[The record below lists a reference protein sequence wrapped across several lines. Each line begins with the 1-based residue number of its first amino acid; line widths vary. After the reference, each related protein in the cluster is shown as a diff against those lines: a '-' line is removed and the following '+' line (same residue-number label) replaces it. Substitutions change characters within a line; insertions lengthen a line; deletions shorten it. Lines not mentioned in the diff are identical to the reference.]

1 MWERKWESRELGEKD
16 LSAYKNW
23 IGGNK
28 EEREELFKITKGDKK
43 KRKKKKRSNSLK
55 FKQEISIYILIQKV
69 MTVRS
74 IRERNNLLEKIVL
87 LKLPKVSMRLI

>member
-1 MWERKWESRELGEKD
+1 MG
-16 LSAYKNW
+16 
-23 IGGNK
+23 
-28 EEREELFKITKGDKK
+28 TKKRGRNYLRLLKVIKRK

>member
-1 MWERKWESRELGEKD
+1 MG
-16 LSAYKNW
+16 
-23 IGGNK
+23 
-28 EEREELFKITKGDKK
+28 TK
-43 KRKKKKRSNSLK
+43 KRGRNYLRLLKVIKKKKKRSNSLK

-69 MTVRS
+69 MTARS

>member
-1 MWERKWESRELGEKD
+1 MG
-16 LSAYKNW
+16 
-23 IGGNK
+23 
-28 EEREELFKITKGDKK
+28 TKKRGRNYLRLLKVIKK